1 MSSIA
6 HLARRFV
13 RSLSSAPPQA
23 GDEAWAEGF
32 LLPGEVEVWRRM
44 SNPDRRHAVEVSR
57 RFEAAVPDAG
67 RPTMAAALLHD
78 CGKIDSG
85 LGTYHR
91 VAATIWIALVGRE
104 RAGRARGGSGRVARY
119 ARHEPIGADL
129 LVQAGSAPLTIA
141 LVGRQPDAPPAT
153 LAALAA
159 ADDL

>member
-1 MSSIA
+1 VSSIT
-6 HLARRFV
+6 HLARRFA
-13 RSLSSAPPQA
+13 RSLSSAPPPA
-23 GDEAWAEGF
+23 EDEAWAEGF
-32 LLPGEVEVWRRM
+32 LLRGEVEVWRRM
-44 SNPDRRHAVEVSR
+44 GNPDRRHAIEVSR
-57 RFEAAVPDAG
+57 RFEAAVPDAD

-78 CGKIDSG
+78 CGKIGSG

-129 LVQAGSAPLTIA
+129 LAEAGSAPVTIA
-141 LVGRQPDAPPAT
+141 LVGRQPGAPPAT

>member
-1 MSSIA
+1 VSSIT
-6 HLARRFV
+6 HLARRFA
-13 RSLSSAPPQA
+13 RSLSSAPPA
-23 GDEAWAEGF
+23 ADDEAWAEGC

-44 SNPDRRHAVEVSR
+44 SNPDRRHAIEVSR
-57 RFEAAVPDAG
+57 RFEAAVPDAD

-104 RAGRARGGSGRVARY
+104 RAGRARGGNGRVARY
-119 ARHEPIGADL
+119 ARHEPIGVDL
-129 LVQAGSAPLTIA
+129 LAAVGSDSLTVA

>member
-1 MSSIA
+1 MGRVV
-6 HLARRFV
+6 HLAQPLGRHLGVHLRGRDRGV
-13 RSLSSAPPQA
+13 
-23 GDEAWAEGF
+23 AEGF

-44 SNPDRRHAVEVSR
+44 SNPDRRHAIAVSR
-57 RFEAAVPDAG
+57 RFEAAVPEAD
-67 RPTMAAALLHD
+67 RSTMAAALLHD
-78 CGKIDSG
+78 CGKIDSD

-91 VAATIWIALVGRE
+91 VAATIWIALVGRD

-119 ARHEPIGADL
+119 ARHEPFGADL
-129 LVQAGSAPLTIA
+129 LAAAGSSSLTVA

>member
-6 HLARRFV
+6 HLTRRFV
-13 RSLSSAPPQA
+13 RSLSSAPPPA
-23 GDEAWAEGF
+23 DDEAWAEGF

-44 SNPDRRHAVEVSR
+44 SNPDRRHAIEVSR
-57 RFEAAVPDAG
+57 RFEAAVPDAD

-85 LGTYHR
+85 LGTYPR

-104 RAGRARGGSGRVARY
+104 RAGRARGGRGRVARY

-129 LVQAGSAPLTIA
+129 LAQAGSAPLTIA
-141 LVGRQPDAPPAT
+141 LVGRRPDAPPAT